1 MNYEF
6 IPPCS
11 RTASPAPLPPLPPP
25 MVDPF
30 SPRYRCVQNAPLGC
44 DRPLKTAQDVAN
56 AKFCLECG
64 FPATLPDKAE
74 IRGDRGVYR
83 VVGFVRSQGM
93 GRLYKGIQVS
103 DGKPVVIKEYL
114 LPSRCFNAEEAQQ
127 RKATFTRTV
136 GASLR
141 NGEAQDF
148 RVLTPWEAIA
158 DSQGDRCYLITQ
170 GKIAADPNLSQVLRQ
185 SGAMSA
191 EQVRNFL
198 GQVLQTLQFLH
209 SQKFRLPSGQVRSGM
224 AHGNLS
230 LESLIVAENFYIY
243 TCDLASWERIFDP
256 PPSAF
261 TIPAPAQDLVALGH
275 IAFYLWLGR
284 SVEASS
290 GRPLDP
296 HDMQLWP
303 TTDPAL
309 REFLYHL
316 IGLETPF
323 SSAEVA
329 RQALLQLPAV
339 GNGASATRKTQTKQ
353 PQKRQQYLWL
363 LLLPILLLLAGGLFW
378 LVRSRFSSSGEAD
391 AAFNRLLPSF
401 ADVNTIE
408 AGNYDYT
415 AAKDSTWTTVLRK
428 EPLSDRQ
435 LNELFSRPRPD
446 IAANFKY
453 RPQLNPITA
462 VNQNNEQANFAITSL
477 LKQLPNSFKNEQIA
491 YDGLLVFVPAY
502 KARNLPAKLQ
512 GQISLN
518 DLQKIF
524 TGQVHNWQDL
534 NPGLPNLPIKPYRPL
549 EPEALQLFEQIVLN
563 NDPEL
568 VAKFNQ
574 VDKRSTFETLRAID
588 FDEQQ
593 GQQLEAG
600 TISFGTLVQTWDQ
613 CKVYPLALVN
623 GQASSVQALLRKTR
637 DGKVVP
643 ITQNDNLCLEKNS
656 LLPNVQAYIDGAY
669 PLSFPLA
676 IAYPNDNSLTGF
688 RSGPMFAD
696 LLKTRDGQYL
706 LQQTGL
712 VPLQPIPR
720 EYKPSKSLLNF

>member
-1 MNYEF
+1 
-6 IPPCS
+6 
-11 RTASPAPLPPLPPP
+11 

-30 SPRYRCVQNAPLGC
+30 SQSYRCVQNAPLRC
-44 DRPLKTAQDVAN
+44 DRPLKTAKDVPN

-64 FPATLPDKAE
+64 FPATLADKAE

-127 RKATFTRTV
+127 RKAIFTRIA
-136 GASLR
+136 GASSL
-141 NGEAQDF
+141 NSEAQDF
-148 RVLTPWEAIA
+148 RLVAPWEAIA

-170 GKIAADPNLSQVLRQ
+170 GKVAAEPNLSQVLRQ

-191 EQVRNFL
+191 EQVRNLL

-209 SQKFRLPSGQVRSGM
+209 NQKFRLPSGQVRPGM

-230 LESLIVAENFYIY
+230 LESLIVSENFYIY
-243 TCDLASWERIFDP
+243 SCDLASWERIFDP

-261 TIPAPAQDLVALGH
+261 TIPDPAQDLVALGH

-284 SVEASS
+284 AVDATS
-290 GRPLDP
+290 GRPPDP
-296 HDMQLWP
+296 RDLRLWP

-316 IGLETPF
+316 IGLETAF
-323 SSAEVA
+323 SSAEAA
-329 RQALLQLPAV
+329 RQALLQLPSV
-339 GNGASATRKTQTKQ
+339 GDGTSPTRETQTKE

-363 LLLPILLLLAGGLFW
+363 LLLPILLLLGGGLFW
-378 LVRSRFSSSGEAD
+378 LVWSRFAPPDEAEE

-401 ADVNTIE
+401 TDVNTIE

-415 AAKDSTWTTVLRK
+415 AAKDSTWTTVLGKR
-428 EPLSDRQ
+428 PVSDRQ
-435 LNELFSRPRPD
+435 LNEIFSRPRPN
-446 IAANFKY
+446 ITASFKY

-462 VNQNNEQANFAITSL
+462 VDENNGQANFAISSL
-477 LKQLPNSFKNEQIA
+477 VNQLPNSLKYEQIA

-502 KARNLPAKLQ
+502 KARNLPAALQ

-524 TGQVHNWQDL
+524 TRQVDNWQDL
-534 NPGLPNLPIKPYRPL
+534 NPQLPDLPIKPYRPL
-549 EPEALQLFEQIVLN
+549 EPEALRLFEQIVLN

-574 VDKRSTFETLRAID
+574 VDRRSTFEILRAINL
-588 FDEQQ
+588 DEQQ

-623 GQASSVQALLRKTR
+623 GQAQPVQALLRETT
-637 DGKVVP
+637 DGRLVP
-643 ITQNDNLCLEKNS
+643 ITPNDSLCLEKKPI
-656 LLPNVQAYIDGAY
+656 PNVQAYINGAY
-669 PLSFPLA
+669 PLRFPLA
-676 IAYPNDNSLTGF
+676 IAYPNDNSLPGF

-720 EYKPSKSLLNF
+720 EYKPSESLLNF

>member
-1 MNYEF
+1 
-6 IPPCS
+6 
-11 RTASPAPLPPLPPP
+11 

-30 SPRYRCVQNAPLGC
+30 SQSYRCVQNAPLGC
-44 DRPLKTAQDVAN
+44 DHPLKTAQEVPN

-64 FPATLPDKAE
+64 FPATLADKAE

-127 RKATFTRTV
+127 RKAIFTRIA
-136 GASLR
+136 GASSV
-141 NGEAQDF
+141 NSEAQDF
-148 RVLTPWEAIA
+148 RLVTPWEAIA

-170 GKIAADPNLSQVLRQ
+170 GKVAADPNLSQVLRQ

-191 EQVRNFL
+191 QQVRDFL

-230 LESLIVAENFYIY
+230 LENLIVAENFYIY
-243 TCDLASWERIFDP
+243 SCDLADWERIFDP
-256 PPSAF
+256 PSSAF
-261 TIPAPAQDLVALGH
+261 TIQDPAADLVALGH

-284 SVEASS
+284 AVDGTS

-296 HDMQLWP
+296 HNLQLWP

-316 IGLETPF
+316 IGLETAF
-323 SSAEVA
+323 SSAEAA

-339 GNGASATRKTQTKQ
+339 GDGAINTQVTDTK
-353 PQKRQQYLWL
+353 PLQKRQQYLWL
-363 LLLPILLLLAGGLFW
+363 LLLPILLLVGGGLFW
-378 LVRSRFSSSGEAD
+378 LVWSRFAPPDEAEE
-391 AAFNRLLPSF
+391 AAFNHLLPSF
-401 ADVNTIE
+401 TDVNTIE

-415 AAKDSTWTTVLRK
+415 AAKDSTWTTVLGKR
-428 EPLSDRQ
+428 PVSDRQ
-435 LNELFSRPRPD
+435 LNEIFSRPRPD
-446 IAANFKY
+446 IAASFKY
-453 RPQLNPITA
+453 RPQHPITA
-462 VNQNNEQANFAITSL
+462 VDQNNEQANFAITSL
-477 LKQLPNSFKNEQIA
+477 VNQLPNSFKNEQIA

-502 KARNLPAKLQ
+502 KARNLPAALQ

-524 TGQVHNWQDL
+524 TGQVDNWQNL
-534 NPGLPNLPIKPYRPL
+534 NPRLPNLPIKPYRPR
-549 EPEALQLFEQIVLN
+549 EPEALRLFEQIVLN
-563 NDPEL
+563 NDSQL
-568 VAKFNQ
+568 IAKFDQ
-574 VDKRSTFETLRAID
+574 VAKRSTFDTLRAINL
-588 FDEQQ
+588 DEQQ
-593 GQQLEAG
+593 GQQSEAG

-623 GQASSVQALLRKTR
+623 GQAQPVQALLRETT
-637 DGKVVP
+637 DGRLVP
-643 ITQNDNLCLEKNS
+643 ITPNDSLCLEKNP
-656 LLPNVQAYIDGAY
+656 LPNVQAYIDGSY
-669 PLSFPLA
+669 PLRFPLV
-676 IAYPNDNSLTGF
+676 IAYPNDNSLPGF
-688 RSGPMFAD
+688 KSGPMFAD

-720 EYKPSKSLLNF
+720 EYKPSESLLNF

>member
-1 MNYEF
+1 
-6 IPPCS
+6 
-11 RTASPAPLPPLPPP
+11 

-30 SPRYRCVQNAPLGC
+30 SQSYRCVQNAPLGC
-44 DRPLKTAQDVAN
+44 DRPLTTAQEVPN

-64 FPATLPDKAE
+64 FPATLADKAE

-127 RKATFTRTV
+127 RKAIFTRIA
-136 GASLR
+136 GASSV
-141 NGEAQDF
+141 NSEAQDF
-148 RVLTPWEAIA
+148 RLVTPWEAIA
-158 DSQGDRCYLITQ
+158 DERGDRCYLITQ
-170 GKIAADPNLSQVLRQ
+170 GKVAADPNLSQVLRQ

-191 EQVRNFL
+191 EQVRDFL

-209 SQKFRLPSGQVRSGM
+209 SQKFRLPSGQMRSGM

-230 LESLIVAENFYIY
+230 LESLIVAENFYY
-243 TCDLASWERIFDP
+243 MCDLAAWERIFDP

-261 TIPAPAQDLVALGH
+261 TIQDPAADLVALGH

-284 SVEASS
+284 AVERTS
-290 GRPLDP
+290 GRSLDP
-296 HDMQLWP
+296 HDLQLWP

-316 IGLETPF
+316 IGLETAF
-323 SSAEVA
+323 SSAEAA
-329 RQALLQLPAV
+329 RQALSQLPAV
-339 GNGASATRKTQTKQ
+339 GDEAIAPPETDPKP

-363 LLLPILLLLAGGLFW
+363 LLLPILLLVGGGLFW
-378 LVRSRFSSSGEAD
+378 LVWSRFAPLDEAEE
-391 AAFNRLLPSF
+391 AAFNQLLPSF
-401 ADVNTIE
+401 TDVNTIE

-415 AAKDSTWTTVLRK
+415 AAKDSTWTTVLGKR
-428 EPLSDRQ
+428 PVSDRQ
-435 LNELFSRPRPD
+435 LNEIFSRPRPD
-446 IAANFKY
+446 IAASFKY
-453 RPQLNPITA
+453 RPQHPITA
-462 VNQNNEQANFAITSL
+462 VDQNNEQANFAITSL
-477 LKQLPNSFKNEQIA
+477 VNQLPNSFKNEQIA

-502 KARNLPAKLQ
+502 KARNLPDVLQ

-524 TGQVHNWQDL
+524 TGQVDNWQNL
-534 NPGLPNLPIKPYRPL
+534 NPRLPNLPIKPYRPR
-549 EPEALQLFEQIVLN
+549 EPEALRLFEQIVLN
-563 NDPEL
+563 NDPQL
-568 VAKFNQ
+568 IAKFNQ
-574 VDKRSTFETLRAID
+574 VAKRSTFDTLRAINL
-588 FDEQQ
+588 DEQQ
-593 GQQLEAG
+593 GQQSEAG

-623 GQASSVQALLRKTR
+623 GQAQPVQALLRETT
-637 DGKVVP
+637 DGRLVP
-643 ITQNDNLCLEKNS
+643 ITPKDSLCLEKKPF
-656 LLPNVQAYIDGAY
+656 PNVQAYIDGAY
-669 PLSFPLA
+669 PLRFPLA
-676 IAYPNDNSLTGF
+676 IAYPNDNSLPGF
-688 RSGPMFAD
+688 KSGPMFAD

-720 EYKPSKSLLNF
+720 EYKPSESLLNF

>member
-1 MNYEF
+1 
-6 IPPCS
+6 
-11 RTASPAPLPPLPPP
+11 

-30 SPRYRCVQNAPLGC
+30 SQSYRCVQNAPLGC
-44 DRPLKTAQDVAN
+44 DHPLKTAQEVPN

-64 FPATLPDKAE
+64 FPATLADKAE

-114 LPSRCFNAEEAQQ
+114 LPSHCFNAEEAQQ
-127 RKATFTRTV
+127 RKAMFTRNA
-136 GASLR
+136 GASSV
-141 NGEAQDF
+141 NSEAQDF
-148 RVLTPWEAIA
+148 RLVAPWEAIA
-158 DSQGDRCYLITQ
+158 DERGDRCYLITQ
-170 GKIAADPNLSQVLRQ
+170 GKVAADPNLSQVLRQ

-191 EQVRNFL
+191 EQVRDFL

-209 SQKFRLPSGQVRSGM
+209 SQKFRLPSGQMRSGM

-230 LESLIVAENFYIY
+230 LESLIVAENFYY
-243 TCDLASWERIFDP
+243 SCDLADWERIFDP

-261 TIPAPAQDLVALGH
+261 TIRDPAADLVALGH

-284 SVEASS
+284 AVDGTS
-290 GRPLDP
+290 GRPVDP
-296 HDMQLWP
+296 HEQLWP

-316 IGLETPF
+316 IGLETAF
-323 SSAEVA
+323 SSAEAA

-339 GNGASATRKTQTKQ
+339 GDEAIAPPETDTKP

-363 LLLPILLLLAGGLFW
+363 LLLPILLLVGGGLFW
-378 LVRSRFSSSGEAD
+378 LVWSRFAPLDEAEE
-391 AAFNRLLPSF
+391 AAFNHLLPSF
-401 ADVNTIE
+401 TDVNTIE

-415 AAKDSTWTTVLRK
+415 AAKDSTWTTVLGKR
-428 EPLSDRQ
+428 PVSDRQ
-435 LNELFSRPRPD
+435 LNEIFARPRPD
-446 IAANFKY
+446 IAAYFKY
-453 RPQLNPITA
+453 RLQLNPITA
-462 VNQNNEQANFAITSL
+462 VDHNSKQANFVITSL
-477 LKQLPNSFKNEQIA
+477 VNELPNSFKNEQIA

-502 KARNLPAKLQ
+502 KARNLPAVLQ

-524 TGQVHNWQDL
+524 TGQVDNWQDL
-534 NPGLPNLPIKPYRPL
+534 NPRLPNLPIKPYRPR
-549 EPEALQLFEQIVLN
+549 EPEALRLFEQIVLN
-563 NDPEL
+563 NDPQL
-568 VAKFNQ
+568 IAKFNQ
-574 VDKRSTFETLRAID
+574 VAKRSTFDTLRAINL
-588 FDEQQ
+588 DEQQ
-593 GQQLEAG
+593 GQQSEAG

-623 GQASSVQALLRKTR
+623 GQAQPVQALLRETT
-637 DGKVVP
+637 DGRLVP
-643 ITQNDNLCLEKNS
+643 ITPNDSLCLEKNP
-656 LLPNVQAYIDGAY
+656 LPNVQAYIDGSY
-669 PLSFPLA
+669 PLRFPLV
-676 IAYPNDNSLTGF
+676 IAYPNDNRLPGF
-688 RSGPMFAD
+688 KSGPMFAD

-720 EYKPSKSLLNF
+720 EYKPSESLLNF

>member
-1 MNYEF
+1 
-6 IPPCS
+6 
-11 RTASPAPLPPLPPP
+11 

-30 SPRYRCVQNAPLGC
+30 SQSYRCVQNAPLGC
-44 DRPLKTAQDVAN
+44 DRPRKTAQEVPN

-64 FPATLPDKAE
+64 FPATLADKAE

-114 LPSRCFNAEEAQQ
+114 LPSRCFNPEEAQQ
-127 RKATFTRTV
+127 RKATLTRIA
-136 GASLR
+136 GASL
-141 NGEAQDF
+141 NSEAQDF
-148 RVLTPWEAIA
+148 RALTPWEAIA

-170 GKIAADPNLSQVLRQ
+170 AKVAVEPNLSQVLRQ

-209 SQKFRLPSGQVRSGM
+209 TQKFRLPSGQVRSLM

-261 TIPAPAQDLVALGH
+261 TIPDPAQDLIALGQ

-284 SVEASS
+284 GVDATS
-290 GRPLDP
+290 GRPPDP

-323 SSAEVA
+323 PSAEAA
-329 RQALLQLPAV
+329 RQALLQLPSV
-339 GNGASATRKTQTKQ
+339 GDGVSVTQVTGAK
-353 PQKRQQYLWL
+353 PPPKRQQYLWL
-363 LLLPILLLLAGGLFW
+363 LLLPILLLLGGGLFW
-378 LVRSRFSSSGEAD
+378 LVWSRTSSGETY

-408 AGNYDYT
+408 AGNYSYT
-415 AAKDSTWTTVLRK
+415 ADSTWTTVLGKR
-428 EPLSDRQ
+428 PLSDRQ
-435 LNELFSRPRPD
+435 LKEIFSHPRPD

-453 RPQLNPITA
+453 RPQLPIKA
-462 VNQNNEQANFAITSL
+462 VDENNQQANFAITSL
-477 LKQLPNSFKNEQIA
+477 VKQLPNSLKNEQIA
-491 YDGLLVFVPAY
+491 YNGLLVFVPAY
-502 KARNLPAKLQ
+502 KARNLPAALQ

-524 TGQVHNWQDL
+524 TRQVDNWQDL
-534 NPGLPNLPIKPYRPL
+534 NPQLPNLPIKPYRPL
-549 EPEALQLFEQIVLN
+549 EPEALQLFEQIVLD
-563 NDPEL
+563 NDPQL

-574 VDKRSTFETLRAID
+574 VDKRSTFETLRAINLD
-588 FDEQQ
+588 QQQ

-623 GQASSVQALLRKTR
+623 GQASPVQALLRETR
-637 DGKVVP
+637 DGRLVP
-643 ITQNDNLCLEKNS
+643 ITPKDNLCLEKKPF
-656 LLPNVQAYIDGAY
+656 PNVQAYVNGAY
-669 PLSFPLA
+669 PLGFPLA
-676 IAYPNDNSLTGF
+676 IAYPNDNSLPGF
-688 RSGPMFAD
+688 KSGPMFTD

-720 EYKPSKSLLNF
+720 EYKPSESLLKF